1 MTEEPID
8 PTEFSPRARN
18 LLYEWEI
25 YSIGKLASKSESQ
38 VRKWRNCGKK
48 TIAEF
53 RAALEKRGLCF
64 EQYAGPVSEKLRQKI
79 NALEVALAQKE
90 ERIKELETKLAQLPM
105 QDHVVER
112 LEVQVERFEQLMSK
126 LFRKERRQAL
136 ASELEKLNNG
146 ELL

>member
-1 MTEEPID
+1 MTEEWID

-18 LLYEWEI
+18 LLYQREI
-25 YSIGKLASKSESQ
+25 NSIEKLASKSESQ

-53 RAALEKRGLCF
+53 RAALAKRGLSF
-64 EQYAGPVSEKLRQKI
+64 EQYASAPSEKLRRKAE
-79 NALEVALAQKE
+79 ALEVALAQKE
-90 ERIKELETKLAQLPM
+90 ERIKELETKLAQLPI

-112 LEVQVERFEQLMSK
+112 LEVQVERFAQLMSK

-136 ASELEKLNNG
+136 AEELEKLNNG